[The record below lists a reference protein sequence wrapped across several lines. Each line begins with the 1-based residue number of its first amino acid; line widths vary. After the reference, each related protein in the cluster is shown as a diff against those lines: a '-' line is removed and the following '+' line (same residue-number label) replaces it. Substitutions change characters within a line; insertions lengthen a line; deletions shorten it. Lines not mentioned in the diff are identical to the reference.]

1 MPVPSP
7 IIYFQGHTY
16 EIMLSPLSW
25 STAQTVA
32 AYNGGYLAQVTSAEE
47 NQAIFDLAMQQ
58 YDYYQQ
64 FYYAADG
71 GGSVYVWLGGSD
83 QSQEGVWQWTDGSL
97 ISGYLNWGSG
107 GGVTEPDN
115 YNGTQ
120 HHLGLALE
128 QWPYSTGSI
137 GVAGEWND
145 INGDNALW
153 YVVEFDGL
161 YGTSGADEIE
171 GSGLNEYVSGG
182 LGNDTLWGQDGT
194 DTLLGGDGDD
204 ILNGGATTSDLRDV
218 IYGGNGNDSADGGYG
233 NDELRGDAGNDTL
246 IGSYGADTVI
256 GGDDDDVL
264 TAQAW
269 GDVLFGGN
277 GNDFINGGYG
287 YDRANG
293 GTGAD
298 RFYHLGV
305 AGHGSDWVQD
315 YDAAEGDVL
324 VFGGSA
330 TRDQF
335 QINSVETDNA
345 GVSGVEEA
353 FVIYRPT
360 GQILWALVDGG
371 AQSEITLVLSGVEYD
386 LLA

>member
-1 MPVPSP
+1 MPAPSP
-7 IIYFQGHTY
+7 IIHFEGHTY

-25 STAQTVA
+25 SSAQAVA
-32 AYNGGYLAQVTSAEE
+32 LYSGGYLAQVTSADE
-47 NQAIFDLAMQQ
+47 NQAIFNLAMEQ
-58 YDYYQQ
+58 YTYYQE
-64 FYYAADG
+64 FYTAADG

-83 QSQEGVWQWTDGSL
+83 ASQEGVWQWTDGTL
-97 ISGYLNWGSG
+97 ISGYANWGSG

-115 YNGTQ
+115 YNGMQ
-120 HHLGLALE
+120 DHLGLALE
-128 QWPYSTGSI
+128 QWPYATGSI
-137 GVAGEWND
+137 GAAGEWND
-145 INGDNALW
+145 VNGSNSLW

-161 YGTSGADEIE
+161 YGTAGSDRIDGSSLDEY
-171 GSGLNEYVSGG
+171 LSGG
-182 LGNDTLWGQDGT
+182 LGDDTLYGQDGS
-194 DTLLGGDGDD
+194 DTLLGGDGND
-204 ILNGGATTSDLRDV
+204 LLMGGVTGNDLRDV

-256 GGDDDDVL
+256 GGADDDVL

-269 GDVLFGGN
+269 GDLLYGGD

-293 GTGAD
+293 GDGAD

-305 AGHGSDWVQD
+305 AGHGSDWIQD
-315 YDAAEGDVL
+315 YDATEGDVL
-324 VFGGSA
+324 VFGG
-330 TRDQF
+330 TGTNDQF
-335 QINSVETDNA
+335 QVNFVETANA
-345 GVSGVEEA
+345 GAAGVEEA

-371 AQSEITLVLSGVEYD
+371 AQSEINMVMGGVTYD